1 MAKAVKETKPKKEVK
16 KEVKKTVKPVK
27 AEKVEKKEVKKVK
40 EAKVVKKVEVSEVK
54 DVNAKIEE
62 SANVAVAT
70 EKVLETTKS
79 AKKSKLKDFFSG
91 TGRRKTAVASVF
103 LYEKKGDI
111 TVNGT
116 EIGNYFTTE
125 QAQVKWM
132 RPFHVLGIAHPT
144 SKYSATIKVYGSGSS
159 AQLGAIVH
167 GLSRA
172 LAALSE
178 DFAEVLRK
186 NDLLTRDSRMVERK
200 KYFLRK
206 ARKAPQYS
214 KR

>member
-16 KEVKKTVKPVK
+16 KAVKPVK
-27 AEKVEKKEVKKVK
+27 ADKVEKKEVKKVK
-40 EAKVVKKVEVSEVK
+40 ETKTVKKVDVEKTEVK
-54 DVNAKIEE
+54 DVSAKIEDT
-62 SANVAVAT
+62 ANATVVT

-167 GLSRA
+167 GLSNA